1 MAKDIFHNVVRTSL
15 EKEGWVIIDD
25 PMSIK
30 VGDNQIYI
38 DLSAD
43 KILTADKGNEKIAIE
58 IKTFISG
65 SVVFNFH
72 VAIGQFINYQAVLEQ
87 IESERKLFLAIPLD
101 IYRTFFQ
108 SVLAQSVLAKQDIPL
123 IVYDPQ
129 QEEDLQWII

>member
-1 MAKDIFHNVVRTSL
+1 MAKDIFHDVVRTSL
-15 EKEGWVIIDD
+15 EEEGWVIVDD

-43 KILTADKGNEKIAIE
+43 KILSADRENEKIAVE

-65 SVVFNFH
+65 SIVFNFH

-87 IESERKLFLAIPLD
+87 IEPERKLFLAIPLD

-108 SVLAQSVLAKQDIPL
+108 SVLAQSVLTRQEIPL

-129 QEEDLQWII
+129 REEDLQWII

>member
-1 MAKDIFHNVVRTSL
+1 MAKDIFHDVVRQSL
-15 EKEGWVIIDD
+15 ETEGWIIVND

-43 KILTADKGNEKIAIE
+43 KILTADKGNQKIAVE

-65 SVVFNFH
+65 SMVFNFH
-72 VAIGQFINYQAVLEQ
+72 VAIGQFINYQAVLRQ
-87 IESERKLFLAIPLD
+87 IECDRKLFLAIPLD

-108 SVLAQSVLAKQDIPL
+108 SLLVQSVLTTQDIPL
-123 IVYDPQ
+123 IIYDPE
-129 QEEDLQWII
+129 QEEDLQWIS